1 MADLVENGVMGE
13 DGWGSRGY
21 NSPTTFTY
29 IADKKERRAA
39 VARQKERHE
48 RWQRAMERRAEWTPE
63 QFAEEEAR
71 LCAEIDAWTEGQQDA
86 A

>member
-63 QFAEEEAR
+63 QFAAEEDRIAAQIEEWER
-71 LCAEIDAWTEGQQDA
+71 NRDA